1 MRIKINY
8 HKDNIKWKSNWVF
21 IGKNYS
27 NLKNVEKKIDGK
39 RLNINEFIHKV
50 FDLEIQK
57 YLIWTEKQRNFH
69 KDSEHWWMTDLAG
82 KNNLNSDF
90 YLFICQIYSLLEL
103 ITQQK
108 EKGKKEI
115 LIICDDIYLIDTV
128 KIFLKEKKYDVRA
141 RPIFIVFESLLKK
154 CQIFFK
160 IFVSVISSI
169 HWMVISKFVNKTQNL
184 NTDNIILIH
193 HSMDINKFKKDSKLE
208 NRYFPYLKDYLK
220 NKKKNIHHIV
230 WFYNFWTDRLKFL
243 KSINKKSGFIAE
255 SFIGFKDLI
264 MGIKNLLKTK
274 KTILG
279 CDDYY
284 DIKLKN
290 LLIRESNNYLNDSFS
305 NLRFWLYKPAL
316 QKWSQGINSLICI
329 DHYENMVFE
338 HALIGSVRNL
348 SINKK
353 TIYGYHHTIASKEFT
368 AWQSLPSEWESKFK
382 PDFVISCG
390 KLSSD
395 ILISQGT
402 PSNKVIEGPALR
414 YNSLISVT
422 ENKKNSNKNYKK
434 ILLPL
439 SKIKDS
445 SIELIDKALML
456 GKMLSETDYQ
466 LIIKPHPDF
475 IIKETDVEKK
485 ILQHSNIFISEK
497 NINELLDECGF
508 SIFMAT
514 GAAYDAILQGSIT
527 LTLKSELNLSD
538 NYLDIFK
545 KNCDF
550 IDSYDLLSLK
560 NLLIKLSCDINEL
573 ENFKIKYLKLRNLIM
588 NGFNKVNEE
597 KLNIFSLSKNGH

>member
-597 KLNIFSLSKNGH
+597 KLNIFSLEKNGN